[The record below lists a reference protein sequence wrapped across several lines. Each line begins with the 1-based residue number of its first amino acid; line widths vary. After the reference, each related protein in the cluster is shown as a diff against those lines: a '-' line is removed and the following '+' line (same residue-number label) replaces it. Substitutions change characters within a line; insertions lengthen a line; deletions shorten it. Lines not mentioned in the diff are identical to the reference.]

1 MAKRKTAVEKL
12 KDALADP
19 SASPQ
24 RLRTLYN
31 DVRHA
36 AQKRSA
42 RMKKLGYETSM
53 QEKLETGG
61 YYRGGTA
68 YSDAAIRYKARE
80 IVNDMDSE
88 KATLKGARK
97 AWKEMEKKATEQ
109 GFTSAKEIKAFWE
122 AADIVK
128 GSVELRQYYEFQK
141 DYFRSEQF
149 IQREKARDIVTDL
162 QKWVMDVRAG
172 KVRAKP
178 QKRWRAD

>member
-1 MAKRKTAVEKL
+1 MAKRQTAVEKM
-12 KDALADP
+12 KAALADP

-53 QEKLETGG
+53 QEKLATGG

-68 YSDAAIRYKARE
+68 YSDTAIRYKARE
-80 IVNDMDSE
+80 IVIDMDKEGAS
-88 KATLKGARK
+88 LKGARK
-97 AWKEMEKKATEQ
+97 AWEKMAEKAKEQ
-109 GFTSAKEIKAFWE
+109 GFRSAKEIKLYWE
-122 AADIVK
+122 AADVIK
-128 GSVELRQYYEFQK
+128 SNVETRQYYEFEK
-141 DYFRSEQF
+141 DYFQSEQF
-149 IQREKARDIVTDL
+149 VMRDNARDIVTDL
-162 QKWVMDVRAG
+162 QKWVMDVRVG